1 MIGNSNDGY
10 NFPYKLLNIAQVLRL
25 SKTFANNSSANTKL
39 LTTQWNKIGQSGE
52 FLGRRLEPLLKS
64 GLPLRATRK
73 SKTLF

>member
-52 FLGRRLEPLLKS
+52 F
-64 GLPLRATRK
+64 
-73 SKTLF
+73 